1 MSNES
6 NVTTTRERSM
16 KEVIISADS
25 HVVEPHD
32 LWVKRLP
39 ARFKDAAPVFPPP
52 RVGETHQ
59 RHSGGRDRYE
69 RVNEMAADGLSAEV
83 LYPSWANRCFA
94 LEDPALQEACFQV
107 YNDWIIDYCE
117 PNMDRLVGIP
127 CISVYN
133 IDNAIKE
140 LERCTQAGLKGALL
154 WQAPPIDLP
163 FSSNHY
169 EPFWQAAE
177 ALGAPINF
185 HVNSGPESRNPKHKG
200 PDQEGFRSKVNF
212 RTLEGTEAL
221 FDLIFYGVLHRH
233 PNLKF
238 VIVENQIGWIPFVL
252 EQWDYFCARPGK
264 KASLP
269 IDHEPS
275 FYFYRQVYATFFND
289 SVGGR
294 NLSWWGQNNCMW
306 SSDFPHPNSSWPN
319 SLDVIEETLGHLPPE
334 ARAKVLRENVVRLY
348 GMKVPEPV

>member
-1 MSNES
+1 
-6 NVTTTRERSM
+6 
-16 KEVIISADS
+16 
-25 HVVEPHD
+25 
-32 LWVKRLP
+32 VKRLP
-39 ARFKDAAPVFPPP
+39 DRFKDVAPVFPAP
-52 RVGETHQ
+52 RIGETHQ

-69 RVNEMAADGLSAEV
+69 RLNEMAADGLSAEV
-83 LYPSWANRCFA
+83 LYPSWVNRCFA

-107 YNDWIIDYCE
+107 YNDWLIDYCE

-154 WQAPPIDLP
+154 WQAPPKEFR
-163 FSSNHY
+163 FSSDHY
-169 EPFWQAAE
+169 EPFWEAAE
-177 ALGAPINF
+177 AMDAPINF
-185 HVNSGPESRNPKHKG
+185 HVNSGPESRTPKKSG
-200 PDQEGFRSKVNF
+200 PDQEAFRSKVNF
-212 RTLEGTEAL
+212 RTLEGSDAL

-233 PNLKF
+233 PNLK
-238 VIVENQIGWIPFVL
+238 VVLVENQIGWIPFVL
-252 EQWDYFCARPGK
+252 EQWDYFAARPGT

-269 IDHEPS
+269 FDREPS

-289 SVGGR
+289 GVGGR
-294 NLSWWGQNNCMW
+294 NLSWWGQDNCMW

-319 SLDVIEETLGHLPPE
+319 SLDVIEQNIGHLPSE
-334 ARAKVLRENVVRLY
+334 ARAKLLRENVVRLY